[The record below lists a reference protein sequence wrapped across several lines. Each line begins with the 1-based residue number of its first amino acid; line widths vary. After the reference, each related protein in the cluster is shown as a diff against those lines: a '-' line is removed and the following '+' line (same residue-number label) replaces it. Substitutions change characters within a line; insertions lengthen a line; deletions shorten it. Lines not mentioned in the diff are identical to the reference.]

1 MRHINNRTTDR
12 HQYKLVPVYMY
23 IKDKVNIVLF
33 VHEQCWYGGL
43 ARACSARRWGSL
55 YGYCDALVARMA
67 HTFSSFW
74 RSLSSLRGDLK
85 WLCVITG
92 GGNVISTFGLSE
104 F

>member
-1 MRHINNRTTDR
+1 MSIQLTLSQRSLLDECATSCNINNRTTDR

-33 VHEQCWYGGL
+33 VDEQCWYGGL

-55 YGYCDALVARMA
+55 YGYCDALVARTA

-74 RSLSSLRGDLK
+74 RSLSSLYG
-85 WLCVITG
+85 VT
-92 GGNVISTFGLSE
+92 
-104 F
+104 